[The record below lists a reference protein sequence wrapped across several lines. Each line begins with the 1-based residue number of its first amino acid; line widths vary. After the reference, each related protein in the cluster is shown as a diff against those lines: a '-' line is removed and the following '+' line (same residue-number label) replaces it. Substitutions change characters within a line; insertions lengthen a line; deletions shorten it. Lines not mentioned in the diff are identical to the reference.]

1 MSTPDVPSGF
11 SDKDFEEF
19 RNDLDRIPDLDL
31 HPPDLNDMLPS
42 DDELL
47 WTELIRADLPE
58 RLKRLG
64 FDLDTVCDDMAAH
77 LAILRGTSF
86 LELNDWRVRET
97 IEAILRWHPLV
108 AGTPETQ
115 ATDPSTGVF
124 SEEQRE
130 LRDGFKLDD
139 AYMLISEYGEAASP
153 PLRTLLDDLAPFG
166 VQAADLTEHDL
177 AYSPEGKAYTR
188 QRL

>member
-1 MSTPDVPSGF
+1 MSTPDVPSEF
-11 SDKDFEEF
+11 SDKDFEAF
-19 RNDLDRIPDLDL
+19 RDDLDRIPDLDL
-31 HPPDLNDMLPS
+31 HPPDPNDWLPS

-115 ATDPSTGVF
+115 ATDPSTGGF

-139 AYMLISEYGEAASP
+139 AYMLISEYGEAASA
-153 PLRTLLDDLAPFG
+153 PLRALLDDLAPFG
-166 VQAADLTEHDL
+166 V
-177 AYSPEGKAYTR
+177 
-188 QRL
+188 

>member
-1 MSTPDVPSGF
+1 MSTPDSPPGFDEAAFAAFRCGLDDDPS
-11 SDKDFEEF
+11 
-19 RNDLDRIPDLDL
+19 L
-31 HPPDLNDMLPS
+31 HPVDTEDWLPS
-42 DDELL
+42 DDERQRIEAAYL
-47 WTELIRADLPE
+47 DLRR
-58 RLKRLG
+58 RLEGIG
-64 FDLDTVCDDMAAH
+64 FDLDIVRADMAAY
-77 LAILRGTSF
+77 LDS
-86 LELNDWRVRET
+86 LEKTASPPINDWRVRLT
-97 IEAILRWHPLV
+97 IEAILRWHPLA

-139 AYMLISEYGEAASP
+139 AYMLISEYGEAASA
-153 PLRTLLDDLAPFG
+153 PLRALLDDLAPFG